1 MTRLHTYDVDG
12 KGRVAPPGR
21 LFGCTPTVPRHRP
34 PPTPSCSRWA
44 VELTKE
50 AGRRTLSR
58 FRADDLA
65 VESKGDGTPVTEADK
80 DAEAY
85 IRAELAATH
94 PDDAILGEEEGSTS
108 GTSGRRW
115 IIDPID
121 GTKAFMRGVP
131 LYTNLT
137 ALEDEHGWAV
147 SVVNM
152 PAIDECVYAGR
163 GLGCFQDD
171 RQGTHRPARVGP
183 RAASPFLMASGYTRW
198 DETALLNVKRA
209 GWNLRTWGDG
219 FGYALVATGRA
230 DAMVD
235 PSASLWD
242 VAPMPL
248 LLAEAG
254 GTFTTVDGGPL
265 QTTDPAACSGVATNG
280 DGHDEL
286 LALLRP

>member
-1 MTRLHTYDVDG
+1 MSAP
-12 KGRVAPPGR
+12 APPPADAA
-21 LFGCTPTVPRHRP
+21 LLD
-34 PPTPSCSRWA
+34 WA
-44 VELTKE
+44 VELTRE
-50 AGRRTLSR
+50 AGRRTLTR

-65 VESKGDGTPVTEADK
+65 IESKGDGTPVTEADK

-85 IRAELAATH
+85 IRRELAAAH
-94 PDDAILGEEEGSTS
+94 PDDGILGEEEGEVT

-171 RQGTHRPARVGP
+171 RQGSHRPARVGP
-183 RAASPFLMASGYTRW
+183 RGAQPFLMASGYTRW
-198 DETALLNVKRA
+198 DEDALLAVKRA
-209 GWNLRTWGDG
+209 GWALRTWGDG
-219 FGYALVATGRA
+219 YGYALVATGRA

-235 PSASLWD
+235 PAASLWD

-248 LLAEAG
+248 ILAEAG
-254 GTFTTVDGGPL
+254 GRFTTAEGGEL
-265 QTTDPAACSGVATNG
+265 TTDDPSTASGVATNG

-286 LALLRP
+286 VALLRS

>member
-1 MTRLHTYDVDG
+1 MPA
-12 KGRVAPPGR
+12 APPQ
-21 LFGCTPTVPRHRP
+21 P
-34 PPTPSCSRWA
+34 PPADPGLLAWA

-58 FRADDLA
+58 FRSDDLA
-65 VESKGDGTPVTEADK
+65 IESKGDGTPVTEADK
-80 DAEAY
+80 DAESF
-85 IRAELAATH
+85 IRAELAAAH
-94 PDDAILGEEEGSTS
+94 PDDGILGEEEGESP

-115 IIDPID
+115 VIDPID

-147 SVVNM
+147 SVVNV

-171 RQGTHRPARVGP
+171 RRGIRRPARVGP
-183 RAASPFLMASGYTRW
+183 RADAPFLMASGYTRW
-198 DETALLNVKRA
+198 DEAALLAVKRA

-235 PSASLWD
+235 PAASLWD

-254 GTFTTVDGGPL
+254 GRFTTIDGGAL
-265 QTTDPAACSGVATNG
+265 RTDDPGACSGVATNG

-286 LALLRP
+286 LRLLRP

>member
-1 MTRLHTYDVDG
+1 MS
-12 KGRVAPPGR
+12 APA
-21 LFGCTPTVPRHRP
+21 P
-34 PPTPSCSRWA
+34 PPTDAALLDWA

-50 AGRRTLSR
+50 AGRRTLTR

-65 VESKGDGTPVTEADK
+65 IESKGDGTPVTEADK

-85 IRAELAATH
+85 VRRELAAAH
-94 PDDAILGEEEGSTS
+94 PEDGILGEEEGEVI

-121 GTKAFMRGVP
+121 GTKAFTRGVP

-137 ALEDEHGWAV
+137 ALEDQHGWAV

-171 RQGTHRPARVGP
+171 RQGSRRPAKVGP
-183 RAASPFLMASGYTRW
+183 RGAQPFLMASGYTRW
-198 DETALLNVKRA
+198 DERALLAVKRA
-209 GWNLRTWGDG
+209 GWALRTWGDG
-219 FGYALVATGRA
+219 YGYALVATGRA

-235 PSASLWD
+235 PAASLWD

-254 GTFTTVDGGPL
+254 GRFTTVDGGVL
-265 QTTDPAACSGVATNG
+265 TTDDPSTASGVATNG

-286 LALLRP
+286 VALLR

>member
-1 MTRLHTYDVDG
+1 MSAP
-12 KGRVAPPGR
+12 APPPADPA
-21 LFGCTPTVPRHRP
+21 LMD
-34 PPTPSCSRWA
+34 WA
-44 VELTKE
+44 VALTKE
-50 AGRRTLSR
+50 AGRRTLTR

-65 VESKGDGTPVTEADK
+65 IESKGDGTPVTEADR

-85 IRAELAATH
+85 IRRELAATH
-94 PDDAILGEEEGSTS
+94 PDDGILGEEEGEVT

-147 SVVNM
+147 SVVNI
-152 PAIDECVYAGR
+152 PAIGECVYAGR

-171 RQGTHRPARVGP
+171 RQGSGRPARVGA
-183 RAASPFLMASGYTRW
+183 RGAQPFLMASGYTRW
-198 DETALLNVKRA
+198 DEGALLAVKRA
-209 GWNLRTWGDG
+209 GWALRTWGDG
-219 FGYALVATGRA
+219 YGYALVATGRA

-235 PSASLWD
+235 PAASLWD

-254 GTFTTVDGGPL
+254 GRFTTVEGTAL
-265 QTTDPAACSGVATNG
+265 TTDDPSTVSGVATNG

-286 LALLRP
+286 VALLR

>member
-1 MTRLHTYDVDG
+1 MSPAVPPAVD
-12 KGRVAPPGR
+12 PD
-21 LFGCTPTVPRHRP
+21 LLD
-34 PPTPSCSRWA
+34 WA

-58 FRADDLA
+58 FRSDDLA
-65 VESKGDGTPVTEADK
+65 IEAKGDGTPVTEADR

-85 IRAELAATH
+85 IRSELAAAH
-94 PDDAILGEEEGSTS
+94 PGDGILGEEEGEVE

-115 IIDPID
+115 IVDPID

-147 SVVNM
+147 SVVNV

-171 RQGTHRPARVGP
+171 RNGPRRPARVGP
-183 RAASPFLMASGYTRW
+183 RSAQPFLMASGYTRW
-198 DETALLNVKRA
+198 DESALLRVKRA
-209 GWNLRTWGDG
+209 GWALRTWGDG

-235 PSASLWD
+235 PAACLWD

-248 LLAEAG
+248 LLSEAG
-254 GTFTTVDGGPL
+254 GRFTAVDGEELG
-265 QTTDPAACSGVATNG
+265 TGDPMNVSGVATNG
-280 DGHDEL
+280 EGHDDL
-286 LALLRP
+286 VALLT

>member
-1 MTRLHTYDVDG
+1 MT
-12 KGRVAPPGR
+12 APAADPD
-21 LFGCTPTVPRHRP
+21 LLT
-34 PPTPSCSRWA
+34 WA

-65 VESKGDGTPVTEADK
+65 IESKGDGTPVTEADK
-80 DAEAY
+80 DAESY
-85 IRAELAATH
+85 IRSELAVAH
-94 PDDAILGEEEGSTS
+94 PGDAILGEEEGAAE

-115 IIDPID
+115 VIDPID

-131 LYTNLT
+131 LYTGLT
-137 ALEDEHGWAV
+137 ALEDEHGWLV
-147 SVVNM
+147 SVINM
-152 PAIDECVYAGR
+152 PAIGECVYAGR

-171 RQGTHRPARVGP
+171 RQGERRPARVGE
-183 RAASPFLMASGYTRW
+183 RSETPFMMASGYTRW

-209 GWNLRTWGDG
+209 GWALRTWGDG

-235 PSASLWD
+235 PAAALWD

-248 LLAEAG
+248 VIAEAG
-254 GTFTTVDGGPL
+254 GRFTTIDGGELDTSDPL
-265 QTTDPAACSGVATNG
+265 AASGVATNG
-280 DGHDEL
+280 ERHEEL
-286 LALLRP
+286 LSLLVPGQPAA

>member
-1 MTRLHTYDVDG
+1 M
-12 KGRVAPPGR
+12 
-21 LFGCTPTVPRHRP
+21 
-34 PPTPSCSRWA
+34 
-44 VELTKE
+44 
-50 AGRRTLSR
+50 
-58 FRADDLA
+58 
-65 VESKGDGTPVTEADK
+65 TEADR

-85 IRAELAATH
+85 IRAELAAAH
-94 PDDAILGEEEGSTS
+94 PGDGILGEEEGEVE

-163 GLGCFQDD
+163 GLGAFQDD
-171 RQGTHRPARVGP
+171 RHGSGRPARVGP
-183 RAASPFLMASGYTRW
+183 RSEQPFLMASGYTHW
-198 DETALLNVKRA
+198 DETALLAVKRA
-209 GWNLRTWGDG
+209 GWALRTWGDG

-235 PSASLWD
+235 PAASLWD

-254 GTFTTVDGGPL
+254 GRFTTVDGGAL
-265 QTTDPAACSGVATNG
+265 RTDETLLASGVATNG
-280 DGHDEL
+280 DGHEAL
-286 LALLRP
+286 LALLR

>member
-1 MTRLHTYDVDG
+1 MRST
-12 KGRVAPPGR
+12 
-21 LFGCTPTVPRHRP
+21 P
-34 PPTPSCSRWA
+34 PPTDPELLAWA

-50 AGRRTLSR
+50 AGRRTLHR

-65 VESKGDGTPVTEADK
+65 IEAKGDGTPVTEADR

-85 IRAELAATH
+85 LRSELATAH
-94 PDDAILGEEEGSTS
+94 PDDGILGEEEGETE
-108 GTSGRRW
+108 GASGRRW

-137 ALEDEHGWAV
+137 ALEDEHGFAV
-147 SVVNM
+147 AVVNM
-152 PAIDECVYAGR
+152 PALDECVYAGR

-171 RQGTHRPARVGP
+171 RHGERRAARVGP
-183 RAASPFLMASGYTRW
+183 RSSQPFLMASGYTRW
-198 DETALLNVKRA
+198 DERALLNVKRA
-209 GWNLRTWGDG
+209 GWALRTWGDG
-219 FGYALVATGRA
+219 YGYALVATGRA

-235 PSASLWD
+235 PAASLWD

-254 GTFTTVDGGPL
+254 GRFTTVDGDEL
-265 QTTDPAACSGVATNG
+265 RTDDPANASGVATNG
-280 DGHDEL
+280 EGHDDL
-286 LALLRP
+286 VALLR

>member
-1 MTRLHTYDVDG
+1 MPAPSVDDD
-12 KGRVAPPGR
+12 
-21 LFGCTPTVPRHRP
+21 LLT
-34 PPTPSCSRWA
+34 WA

-50 AGRRTLSR
+50 AGRRTLTR

-65 VESKGDGTPVTEADK
+65 IESKGDGTPVTEADK

-85 IRAELAATH
+85 IRSELTRTH
-94 PDDAILGEEEGSTS
+94 PNDAVLGEEEGSAG

-115 IIDPID
+115 VIDPID

-131 LYTNLT
+131 LYSNLT

-147 SVVNM
+147 AVINL

-171 RQGTHRPARVGP
+171 RNGERRPASVAP
-183 RAASPFLMASGYTRW
+183 RAATPFLTASGFTHF
-198 DETALLNVKRA
+198 DEDALLSVKRA
-209 GWNLRTWGDG
+209 GWALRTWGDG
-219 FGYALVATGRA
+219 YGYALVATGRA

-235 PSASLWD
+235 PSAALWD

-248 LLAEAG
+248 ILSEAG
-254 GTFTTVDGGPL
+254 GRFTTYDGRELG
-265 QTTDPAACSGVATNG
+265 TDDPQSCSGVATNG

-286 LALLRP
+286 VALLNP

>member
-1 MTRLHTYDVDG
+1 MTPPVD
-12 KGRVAPPGR
+12 RD
-21 LFGCTPTVPRHRP
+21 LF
-34 PPTPSCSRWA
+34 SWA

-50 AGRRTLSR
+50 AGRRTLTR
-58 FRADDLA
+58 FRSDDLA
-65 VESKGDGTPVTEADK
+65 IESKGDGTPVTEADR
-80 DAEAY
+80 DAEAF
-85 IRAELAATH
+85 IRKELASTH
-94 PDDAILGEEEGSTS
+94 PDDGILGEEEDSVE

-147 SVVNM
+147 SVINM

-171 RQGTHRPARVGP
+171 RHGEGRAARVGP
-183 RAASPFLMASGYTRW
+183 RGATPFLMASGYTRW

-209 GWNLRTWGDG
+209 GWALRTWGDG

-235 PSASLWD
+235 PAAALWD

-248 LLAEAG
+248 IMTEAG
-254 GTFTTVDGGPL
+254 GRFTTIDGGEL
-265 QTTDPAACSGVATNG
+265 SSADHAVASGVATNG
-280 DGHDEL
+280 EGHDEL
-286 LALLRP
+286 LALLTP